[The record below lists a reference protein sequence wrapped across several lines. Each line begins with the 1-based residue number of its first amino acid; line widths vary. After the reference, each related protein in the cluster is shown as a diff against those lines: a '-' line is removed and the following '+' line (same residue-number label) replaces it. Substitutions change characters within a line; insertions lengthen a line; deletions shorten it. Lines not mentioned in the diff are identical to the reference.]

1 MNNKRI
7 GKFAVT
13 AIVGVLSAISGIVGV
28 EMMKSVK
35 KDIEKT
41 ENGLK
46 DSISELNNKIL
57 EQLNNFNSKL
67 EKKNKYKKIFIT
79 RSRI

>member
-13 AIVGVLSAISGIVGV
+13 AIVGVLSAISGIVGI

-35 KDIEKT
+35 KETEKAGDEKWGT
-41 ENGLK
+41 KKKQEN
-46 DSISELNNKIL
+46 
-57 EQLNNFNSKL
+57 
-67 EKKNKYKKIFIT
+67 
-79 RSRI
+79 